1 MLPEKQKAAYRA
13 FYESTRENG
22 ILDEKTTI
30 LLHMAA
36 AMAFGCYP

>member
-13 FYESTRENG
+13 FYESAREND

-30 LLHMAA
+30 LLHMAS